1 MDQNGFTITT
11 NTTEEVTLTTTTDDI
26 TALREQIAALTNIV
40 SNLAAASPAKQDDDT
55 APEAEVTL
63 PSGEVVEVVL
73 TSSQGDPDDHGF
85 VPSTVD
91 VMRPDAPPE
100 PEPEPE
106 PEPAAD
112 HGDADPGSY
121 PTIVNGVRPSED
133 VNIWG
138 PSRISASRGNH
149 AVARGIGAYTQWQVA
164 RGNTGGGGITIT
176 GRLPQYS
183 LLDWI
188 AFSSNI
194 RMSKAQ
200 ARTALLRMEEEGHVK
215 RNGKSGKQDLWM
227 IDPNG
232 GFTRYLS

>member
-40 SNLAAASPAKQDDDT
+40 SNLAAASPAKHDDDDT
-55 APEAEVTL
+55 TPEVEVTL

-106 PEPAAD
+106 PEPAVAT
-112 HGDADPGSY
+112 GDADPDSF
-121 PTIVNGVRPSED
+121 PTIANGVRPSED

-138 PSRISASRGNH
+138 PSRISASRGDH
-149 AVARGIGAYTQWQVA
+149 AVARGIGSYMKWQAA
-164 RGNTGGGGITIT
+164 RGGRAVGITIT
-176 GRLPQYS
+176 GRNPSNS

-200 ARTALLRMEEEGHVK
+200 ARTALLRMEEQGNVK

-227 IDPNG
+227 IDPSG

>member
-1 MDQNGFTITT
+1 MDPNGFTITT

-40 SNLAAASPAKQDDDT
+40 SNLAAASPTKQDDDT
-55 APEAEVTL
+55 TPEEEVTL

-106 PEPAAD
+106 PEPAAAT
-112 HGDADPGSY
+112 GDADPGSY
-121 PTIVNGVRPSED
+121 PEFVNGVRPSED
-133 VNIWG
+133 ANIWG
-138 PSRISASRGNH
+138 ASRVSASRGNH
-149 AVARGIGAYTQWQVA
+149 AVARGIGAFTKWQVA
-164 RGNTGGGGITIT
+164 QGATATGITIT
-176 GRLPQYS
+176 SGRPAHS

>member
-1 MDQNGFTITT
+1 MDPNGFTITT

-63 PSGEVVEVVL
+63 TSGEVVEVVL
-73 TSSQGDPDDHGF
+73 TSSQGDADDHGF

-106 PEPAAD
+106 PEPAVAT
-112 HGDADPGSY
+112 GDADPDSY

-149 AVARGIGAYTQWQVA
+149 AVARGIGAYTQWQIS
-164 RGNTGGGGITIT
+164 RGFMATGITIT
-176 GRLPQYS
+176 DRLPANS